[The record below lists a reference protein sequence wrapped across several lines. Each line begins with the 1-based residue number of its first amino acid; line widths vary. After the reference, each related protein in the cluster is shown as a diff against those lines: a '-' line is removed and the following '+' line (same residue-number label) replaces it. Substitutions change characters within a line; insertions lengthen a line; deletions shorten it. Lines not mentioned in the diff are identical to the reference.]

1 MRCAVPIGSSVRR
14 ASIASIASV
23 VVLVASPSFAQRAR
37 FSWTRAEGADECPS
51 GERAFEELEQLLR
64 RPLGE
69 ALANR
74 SLEALLARDA
84 EGFRVVV
91 YWRSSSGAL
100 LASQVF
106 RGGAQSCEAL
116 STAALTAALVA
127 IESDVLPTPVET
139 PAPQRAPTPPPAQPT
154 PTPAASP
161 SPTARTNAIAPV
173 APRVSGPTPVPDRW
187 RFGDFALGGV
197 AAFGVMPAINGG
209 VQLYAEPYVRGRA
222 RVGAHATAFFESSY
236 GLAIFA
242 GFSAVEFGADA
253 CGGVLPPSWRFGI
266 FGCAGARAGAISGF
280 GYGAGVPTGGTQGSL
295 AFNASGLFRLDVR
308 PVVLSLDAG
317 LRVNASRYVLRAS
330 GGSVLAEQSTV
341 GGMVTFRV
349 GVSIP

>member
-1 MRCAVPIGSSVRR
+1 MRSAVSIASSVRR
-14 ASIASIASV
+14 TSIALIAAVV
-23 VVLVASPSFAQRAR
+23 VVLVASPTFAQRAH
-37 FSWTRAEGADECPS
+37 FSWTRGEGADECPS
-51 GERAFEELEQLLR
+51 NDRAFEELEQLLR

-84 EGFRVVV
+84 EGFRVVL

-127 IESDVLPTPVET
+127 IESDVLPTPAET
-139 PAPQRAPTPPPAQPT
+139 PAPPARAPTPQPT
-154 PTPAASP
+154 QSTPAPTPAV
-161 SPTARTNAIAPV
+161 RTNAIAPV
-173 APRVSGPTPVPDRW
+173 APRVSGPPAPDRW
-187 RFGDFALGGV
+187 RFGDLSLGGV

-222 RVGAHATAFFESSY
+222 RVGAHATAYFESSY
-236 GLAIFA
+236 GLAIAA

-253 CGGVLPPSWRFGI
+253 CGGVLPVSWRFGI
-266 FGCAGARAGAISGF
+266 FGCAGARAGAVSGF
-280 GYGAGVPTGGTQGSL
+280 GYNASVPTGGTQGSL
-295 AFNASGLFRLDVR
+295 AFNASGLFRLDLA
-308 PVVLSLDAG
+308 PVVLSLDVG
-317 LRVNASRYVLRAS
+317 MRVNASRYVLRAS
-330 GGSVLAEQSTV
+330 GGQVLTEQSTV
-341 GGMVTFRV
+341 GGLVTLRV